1 MKICFCAA
9 AGTSLDAFRQR
20 LDALDIDVDYRVAA
34 SAGSANCDFCLLAL
48 PDQLD
53 DAIKL
58 VVDHRRSHPSEV
70 PMMLCGNWT
79 EFDSV
84 SRLLAAG
91 ADDYL
96 TLDLETHELDLR
108 LQIFARQS
116 RLRSTTPTSDRAPLN
131 DRVVREHHL
140 ETLASLTGAIA
151 HDYNNLLSA
160 IQGNAELA
168 LMDLSLDGPVRYS
181 LEQINS
187 AAKRAAEITRQV
199 LAFRRGGSAPKGPQ
213 PINLSQL
220 VREMDELLR
229 VAIARNCRIEYR
241 LSPTLPLVIGDPI
254 RLRQLV
260 MIGVTNASGAL
271 GRQGGLIQ
279 VRASVVDGD
288 QPSKVVLEVQH
299 LRNESPSGAAGAK
312 SSSEEISAGLA
323 AAHVIAREHGAELE
337 WVPEASDGA
346 YRVKFLAAVG
356 QTPAQEPGAA
366 TNGSG
371 QSAGTILLIDDDEA
385 VRVAAHRF
393 LRRAGYTVFEA
404 ASGEEGLA
412 VSSQIAAAID
422 AILVDLNM
430 PGLECR
436 DLLLH
441 LRRLRRDIRLVV
453 WSGLPEAAAREQI
466 GDLPD
471 VAFIEKPTQLGDL
484 VGALQRVLRT

>member
-9 AGTSLDAFRQR
+9 AGTSFDAFRQR
-20 LDALDIDVDYRVAA
+20 LDALDIDVIDRVTR
-34 SAGSANCDFCLLAL
+34 SPGLSICDFCLLAL

-53 DAIKL
+53 DAISLVTEHRGLLAPGVPL
-58 VVDHRRSHPSEV
+58 VV
-70 PMMLCGNWT
+70 CGTWT
-79 EFDSV
+79 EIEPV

-96 TLDLETHELDLR
+96 TLDLETRELDLR
-108 LQIFARQS
+108 LHIFARQS
-116 RLRSTTPTSDRAPLN
+116 TLRSTATSADRALL
-131 DRVVREHHL
+131 DHRLVREHRL
-140 ETLASLTGAIA
+140 ETLALLTGAIA

-168 LMDLSLDGPVRYS
+168 LMDMTLDAPVRYS

-199 LAFRRGGSAPKGPQ
+199 LAFRGSGAKSKGPQ
-213 PINLSQL
+213 LVNLSQL
-220 VREMDELLR
+220 IREMGELLR
-229 VAIARNCRIEYR
+229 VAVARNCRIEYR
-241 LSPTLPLVIGDPI
+241 LSRTLPLVTGDPL

-279 VRASVVDGD
+279 VRTSEGDGSG
-288 QPSKVVLEVQH
+288 PSQVVLEVQH
-299 LRNESPSGAAGAK
+299 SGGAGSSGAVGAK
-312 SSSEEISAGLA
+312 SFSQEIGSGLA
-323 AAHVIAREHGAELE
+323 AAHVIASEHGAELE
-337 WVPEASDGA
+337 WIPNGSGGA
-346 YRVKFLAAVG
+346 FRVKFLSVGG
-356 QTPAQEPGAA
+356 QTPDQELAAAPG
-366 TNGSG
+366 GCG

-412 VSSQIAAAID
+412 VTSQIAAAID
-422 AILVDLNM
+422 TILVDLNM

-436 DLLLH
+436 DLLLQ
-441 LRRLRRDIRLVV
+441 LRHVRRDIRLVV
-453 WSGLPEAAAREQI
+453 WSGLPEEAARERL

-471 VAFIEKPTQLGDL
+471 VAFIEKPTQLGEL